1 MKEKQLQTDLEEAY
15 SGNVSRSGQE
25 LTTHSQYMR
34 EKYVSSLVREG
45 RVDDLREL
53 MEQLDVGQVVK
64 LSKNPYRQQ
73 LYAII
78 IGIAMATRAAMDGGV
93 DEEEAYGLSD
103 LYVQETDACTDTGQ
117 LWKLYVKCLL
127 DFAERVSHYQSD
139 KHISEAVKR
148 TQDYILRRAHF
159 TITLKELAEHVS
171 LSENYLSATFKKETG
186 ESIVEF
192 VQSTRVREA
201 KSLLQYS
208 EYSLAEISEYLG
220 FSSQSHFT
228 KVFRKFAGCTPQ
240 AYRKEHFSQ
249 SW

>member
-1 MKEKQLQTDLEEAY
+1 MKEKRIHTDFEEAY
-15 SGNVSRSGQE
+15 SGNAFQGRQE
-25 LTTHSQYMR
+25 LATHSQYMR

-45 RVDDLREL
+45 RVDDLRKMMERL
-53 MEQLDVGQVVK
+53 DMEQIGELA
-64 LSKNPYRQQ
+64 KNPYRQQ

-78 IGIAMATRAAMDGGV
+78 IGIAMAARAAMDGGV
-93 DEEEAYGLSD
+93 NEEEAYGLSEI
-103 LYVQETDACTDTGQ
+103 YVKETDACTDTGQ

-148 TQDYILRRAHF
+148 TQDYIVRRAHSA
-159 TITLKELAEHVS
+159 ITLKELAEHVS

-192 VQSTRVREA
+192 VQSTRVKEA

-208 EYSLAEISEYLG
+208 EYSLAQISEYLG

-228 KVFRKFAGCTPQ
+228 KVFRKYAGCTPQ
-240 AYRKEHFSQ
+240 VYRKEHFSQ
-249 SW
+249 NW